1 MTKSRRSSQRKTST
15 NRHTHDAKTP
25 TRPTDST
32 QPADSDD
39 SEDEVWN
46 FDAPQFYD
54 FGSTKTPGPTVDKW
68 FDYVHPTP
76 APKKTRKSRPSSDDI
91 FAADSRDSLLPTRP
105 SLSPSR
111 LIVES
116 DGRLTLDE
124 SQDNN
129 ASADEAD
136 GDQLAAKDV
145 EFSDTDDEIEFNNW
159 RSAQV
164 LASIDNNSDHDNKDG
179 SNSCDQARASE
190 ASTASMTSEVSLE
203 DTEQNYKESR
213 PALKVSTANGGGKV
227 MKKSMRG
234 VVPAGKSLTIPMEM
248 GFMRPTKGATRR
260 QQAKQRDKMNKRLI
274 SEAIA
279 QAAHSKS
286 ASNRAGNLTV
296 PAPFRFHERKTD
308 RKPLPTA
315 DQNPSISKKSQPQ
328 LVSKSTAKRKLADTQ
343 GTDTNINSNSIQE
356 SNGSPPRRAIKKLKP
371 TIPKTPQFAK
381 AKRVRR
387 EALDTKD
394 QETGPKP
401 VRRLVKP
408 ALPAHFSPP
417 KPTIVQPFT
426 FRSDAAAERHLQKL
440 REEISKLRQEEEAMR
455 QFHANPLPLFPT
467 PKKPKRQSV
476 QLHSSPFKLSTDI
489 RGEAYQK
496 KLRARLDELERR
508 QRERQEFKARPI
520 PESID
525 HPFVPQASAMPLTA
539 IEEVLLQTEL
549 RSEERRA
556 YDEDRMERD
565 RIREEVLARKRQEEE
580 RREEEEIKRLRK
592 LLVHKAQPVR
602 QYKPLVIQPS
612 DRPLTI
618 PKTPQWHVRTRKQPE
633 PETTPTR

>member
-1 MTKSRRSSQRKTST
+1 MTKSRRFLQRKSGT
-15 NRHTHDAKTP
+15 NRRTLEAKTP
-25 TRPTDST
+25 TRSADSA
-32 QPADSDD
+32 QPAGSDD
-39 SEDEVWN
+39 SGDEVWD

-54 FGSTKTPGPTVDKW
+54 FGSSKTPGPTVDKW
-68 FDYVHPTP
+68 FDYAHPTP
-76 APKKTRKSRPSSDDI
+76 APKKTRKSRPSTDDI
-91 FAADSRDSLLPTRP
+91 FTDSIRDSLIPTRP

-124 SQDNN
+124 SQDSN
-129 ASADEAD
+129 AYGDEA
-136 GDQLAAKDV
+136 GADQGVAQNV

-164 LASIDNNSDHDNKDG
+164 LASISTNSDNDNEEG
-179 SNSCDQARASE
+179 SNSCNQARTSEASTVSMASE
-190 ASTASMTSEVSLE
+190 ASLKY
-203 DTEQNYKESR
+203 TEEPSESR
-213 PALKVSTANGGGKV
+213 AALRIAAANGVGKV
-227 MKKSMRG
+227 MKKAVRRG
-234 VVPAGKSLTIPMEM
+234 VPTGKSLTVPMEM

-260 QQAKQRDKMNKRLI
+260 QQAKQRDKMNKQLI
-274 SEAIA
+274 AEAIA
-279 QAAHSKS
+279 QAAHKK
-286 ASNRAGNLTV
+286 AAANRNGNLTV
-296 PAPFRFHERKTD
+296 PTPFQFHERQKD
-308 RKPLPTA
+308 HKPLPATE
-315 DQNPSISKKSQPQ
+315 QNPSGKKAQLASKP
-328 LVSKSTAKRKLADTQ
+328 AIKRKLEDTLEAD
-343 GTDTNINSNSIQE
+343 GSDGSSIQE
-356 SNGSPPRRAIKKLKP
+356 SKGSPPRRAIRKLKP
-371 TIPKTPQFAK
+371 TVPKTPQFAK
-381 AKRVRR
+381 TKRVRR
-387 EALDTKD
+387 EVPDAKD
-394 QETGPKP
+394 QDAGPKP
-401 VRRLVKP
+401 VKRLVKP
-408 ALPAHFSPP
+408 VHFSPP
-417 KPTIVQPFT
+417 KSTVVQPFT
-426 FRSDAAAERHLQKL
+426 FRSDAVAERHLQRL
-440 REEISKLRQEEEAMR
+440 RQEISKLRQEEEAMR
-455 QFHANPLPLFPT
+455 QFHANPLPAFPT
-467 PKKPKRQSV
+467 PKKPRRQSV

-525 HPFVPQASAMPLTA
+525 RPFVPQVSAMPLTA

-556 YDEDRMERD
+556 YDDDRMERE

-602 QYKPLVIQPS
+602 QYRPLVIQPS
-612 DRPLTI
+612 DRPLTV

>member
-1 MTKSRRSSQRKTST
+1 MTKSRRSSQRKSGS
-15 NRHTHDAKTP
+15 NRRTLEAKTP
-25 TRPTDST
+25 TRSADSA
-32 QPADSDD
+32 QPAGSDD
-39 SEDEVWN
+39 SGDEVWS

-54 FGSTKTPGPTVDKW
+54 FGSAKTPGPTVDKW
-68 FDYVHPTP
+68 FDYSHPTP
-76 APKKTRKSRPSSDDI
+76 APKKTRKSRPSTDDI
-91 FAADSRDSLLPTRP
+91 FTDNSRDSLMPTRP

-124 SQDNN
+124 SQDGT
-129 ASADEAD
+129 ASADEAGAD
-136 GDQLAAKDV
+136 ETVAQNV

-164 LASIDNNSDHDNKDG
+164 LANISTNSDSDNEEG

-190 ASTASMTSEVSLE
+190 ASTVSMASEASLE
-203 DTEQNYKESR
+203 DTEQALNGSR
-213 PALKVSTANGGGKV
+213 PALRIATANGVGKV
-227 MKKSMRG
+227 IKKAVRRS
-234 VVPAGKSLTIPMEM
+234 VPTEKSLTIPMEM

-260 QQAKQRDKMNKRLI
+260 QQAKLRDKMNKRLI
-274 SEAIA
+274 AEAIA
-279 QAAHSKS
+279 QTAHKKAA
-286 ASNRAGNLTV
+286 ANRTGNLTV
-296 PAPFRFHERKTD
+296 PTPFQFHERQND
-308 RKPLPTA
+308 RKPLAATE
-315 DQNPSISKKSQPQ
+315 QNPSGKKAH
-328 LVSKSTAKRKLADTQ
+328 LVSKPATKRKLEDTLE
-343 GTDTNINSNSIQE
+343 TEASS
-356 SNGSPPRRAIKKLKP
+356 SNGIQGSNVSPPRRAIRKLKP

-381 AKRVRR
+381 TKRVRR
-387 EALDTKD
+387 EAPEAKD
-394 QETGPKP
+394 QEAGPKP
-401 VRRLVKP
+401 VKRPAKP
-408 ALPAHFSPP
+408 VHFSPP
-417 KPTIVQPFT
+417 KSTVVQPFT
-426 FRSDAAAERHLQKL
+426 FRSDAVAERHLQKL
-440 REEISKLRQEEEAMR
+440 RQELSKLRQEEEAMR
-455 QFHANPLPLFPT
+455 QFHANPLPAFPT

-489 RGEAYQK
+489 RGETYQK
-496 KLRARLDELERR
+496 KLRARLEELERR

-525 HPFVPQASAMPLTA
+525 RPFVPQASAMPLTA

-556 YDEDRMERD
+556 YDDDRMERN

-602 QYKPLVIQPS
+602 QYRPLVIQPS
-612 DRPLTI
+612 DRPLTV